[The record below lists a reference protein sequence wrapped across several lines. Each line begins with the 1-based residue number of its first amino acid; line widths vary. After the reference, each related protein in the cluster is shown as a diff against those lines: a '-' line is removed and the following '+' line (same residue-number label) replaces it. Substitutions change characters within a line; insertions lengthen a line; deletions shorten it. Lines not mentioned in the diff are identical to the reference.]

1 MSNVDINDI
10 IAFEE
15 GSLDET
21 RAIDMFQKL
30 TDSGQVWQLQGFYGR
45 TAIQLIEDGHITA
58 DLDSLPQ
65 RAKDIIEYNKKRKS
79 AENLTNLMR
88 GR

>member
-1 MSNVDINDI
+1 MSDVDINDL

-45 TAIQLIEDGHITA
+45 TAIQLIESGHIKA
-58 DLDSLPQ
+58 DLENIPA
-65 RAKDIIEYNKKRKS
+65 RAREIIEQNKRRAS
-79 AENLTNLMR
+79 AQTMTNLMR

>member
-1 MSNVDINDI
+1 MSDVDINDL

-30 TDSGQVWQLQGFYGR
+30 TDSGRVWQLQGFYGR
-45 TAIQLIEDGHITA
+45 TAIQLIENGHITA
-58 DLDSLPQ
+58 ELDSLPQ
-65 RAKDIIEYNKKRKS
+65 RARDIIEYNKKRR
-79 AENLTNLMR
+79 ATDNLTNLMR